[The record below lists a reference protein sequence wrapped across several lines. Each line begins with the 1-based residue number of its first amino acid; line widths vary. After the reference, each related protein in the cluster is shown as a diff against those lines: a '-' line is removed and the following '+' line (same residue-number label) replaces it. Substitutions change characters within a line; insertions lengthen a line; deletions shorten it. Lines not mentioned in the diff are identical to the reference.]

1 MKIMKKI
8 GLLCVTFVGVLTS
21 CSLAPS
27 NLNDLSIEDG
37 NKLSIEKINTDF
49 KANFIDS
56 INKDLIQK
64 IKNFDMNQ
72 EVNVIITFSDD
83 SLVSNY
89 NDTKAKF
96 ENVSEYAKSKEGL
109 DFVKKLN
116 HKQNGIKNHLLSS
129 NLVKDIK
136 YSYSTILD
144 GIYATTTYA
153 KLESITKLSGIER
166 VMISDT
172 YKSPMAVTN
181 EVKVYNTGIFDS
193 SDVSYTGKGTIV
205 AILDT
210 GCDYTHTAFTTH
222 NTVDPLMDREDI
234 GRILP
239 TTVASGFSEG
249 LETRDVYY
257 SSKIPYGYDYAD
269 KDPDI
274 MPYHSEHGT
283 HVAGIIG
290 GYDSTIHGV
299 AIDAQLAIMKVFS
312 DYKDGADDGDILA
325 GLEDSVLL
333 GVDAINMSLGTSCG
347 FTREVDQEYKNEIY
361 DAIEDAGISL
371 VVAASNDYSSAYGSA
386 FGNTNK
392 TSNPD
397 SATVGAPSTYTGAMS
412 VASINGNKDKYMLAN
427 GEQTVFFHESF
438 NQSAKEYNFFEMLG
452 VEGNTTVSYD
462 YVTVPGVGMTAN
474 YMGID
479 VKGKIALVKR
489 GDISFEEK
497 VQYAAEAGAI
507 ACIVYNNVFGDII
520 MTVGNDVQIPVVS
533 ISKDDG
539 VILAKKAE
547 GVLEFNANNQAGPF
561 MSDFSSWGPTP
572 SLELKPEITA
582 HGGNI
587 LSAIPGG
594 GYDKLSGTSM
604 ASPNMCGITIL
615 IRQYVK
621 EKYPNLSTTE
631 IRDLVNQLCM
641 STATIA
647 LDQKGNPYSPRKQGA
662 GLASLSKSVSTDAYL
677 YVENSNKTKVEL
689 GDDPKRTGIYEVSFH
704 LKNLSNKTLK
714 YDLSSLIMTESL
726 SSSDPDYVA
735 EMAYMLNPKVEYSL
749 TGNGSLSGQQVSLD
763 ANGDCIITAKIT
775 LSKKDKSYLN
785 QNFEN
790 GMYVEGFICLKTE
803 DGTDLNIPLLAF
815 FGDWSVAPIFD
826 KTYYEVESEAYDQS
840 IDDDDR
846 IKADY
851 YATTPLG
858 RYYYDYIIPLGS
870 YIYDI
875 DTTKYD
881 AIPATQEHI
890 AISYYKDSIS
900 GIYAV
905 FAGLLRG
912 AKELDISI
920 RNTATNEI
928 VWKDTQYNCY
938 KAHYNGIQ
946 FPHVTPIELEMTD
959 ALLDNNT
966 HYEVKMQAKLDWSST
981 ENNLRDSFSFSF
993 YVDYE
998 APILKNA
1005 EFKKEYDRVD
1015 KKDRYYVDLTVYDNH
1030 YVQSVRPISLYTNSL
1045 TGSMTYASLTEH
1057 PIPVYQT
1064 ERGTDTVVTVEITD
1078 YIDLIYN
1085 TNLSEGLTFYIDDYA
1100 MNSNIY
1106 QICLPELDSKNLAF
1120 TKDVLTID
1128 IHDTLDLTDY
1138 IRVVGNEEIVK
1149 DYLKNLQWSSTNE
1162 AVVKVSRGQIEGLK
1176 SGSATIRCTSL
1187 TTGKNINIVIHVSD
1201 KINSG
1206 NLNSS
1211 EKVDLTELEFTSYD
1225 TLFAFEGDNDFSEIG
1240 KSGSVNYFDGTKAIA
1255 FYPTEQVQLHFKMN
1269 PWNLDPSR
1277 YQLEWSTSNERVATV
1292 DENGVVTAIAEGK
1305 TRITLKVIIDGKAST
1320 ITARCSI
1327 EVKSE
1332 FIIENRTLMEYKGK
1346 GGEVVIPED
1355 EGILYIESFAF
1366 SHYILEND
1374 KDTDSDDLDDK
1385 KTPIGNHTITSV
1397 VIPEGVEEIRKYA
1410 FYNCTALRKVTL
1422 PSSTTKIMEYA
1433 FYNNKSLEEIN
1444 LEDVVVIGAKA
1455 FYDCERLLEANTLN
1469 ANTIGEY
1476 AFTNCKYIQSVD
1488 LRELKRA
1495 GESAFANCARLTTVL
1510 LGEWTKLADNFF
1522 ENTRISSVEIFGNRI
1537 PDYAF
1542 KDCKRLQSVIV
1553 KGDLVYLGEGAFA
1566 NCTAL
1571 SNVSFEK
1578 GVELI
1583 APRAFYNCSALKNF
1597 TLPSSDVELD
1607 DFAFEKTGII
1617 NLIFEE
1623 NTRIL
1628 HMGVS
1633 AFRECTGLRNIYASG
1648 SKYYTVNRNVL
1659 FDKDMKTLHMISPGV
1674 SLTNYTLPSSVEVI
1688 GEGAFLNSSLIS
1700 LICSEDSKLKRI
1712 SANAFAECDNLVSVT
1727 LPNHEIEIEE
1737 FAFYQCNKLRDI
1749 NLEQVTSLG
1758 QYALTGT
1765 NVNKVTLPKNAI
1777 LGTGAFYKCL
1787 NLTEVTLGENTRIG
1801 KSAFQETP
1809 LVIVNMPQK
1818 GNVTIE
1824 AAAFYRCTSLRSIDL
1839 SKAVGTIGEFAFFYC
1854 HSLEEANLEN
1864 ITVVEQGAFS
1874 DCKSLKTVLMPMV
1887 ISLGEGAF
1895 AQYSSG
1901 GKGGLIESVFFPTT
1915 LKEIGIDCFYGNAS
1929 LKEVDLSSVES
1940 IQMQAFAYCTS
1951 LEKVVLGEKLKKLSE
1966 SIFFGCEKLVD
1977 INLEY
1982 IEEFEAGCLHQTAVQ
1997 TLNIPSAKVL
2007 RSRAFYGMTSVSSV
2021 NALNVEVV
2029 EGYAF
2034 YGCSSLT
2041 DLLLPKVQSIGAN
2054 AFYATKLNEFMIPE
2068 TLITVEYL
2076 AFMGM
2081 LNLER
2086 FYALEGTEK
2095 KEDMKFENA
2104 IVDKGVLYVKL
2115 PSMGYVLSAY
2125 PSAKQDKNF
2134 IVMEGTERIEYYA
2147 CSGNSY
2153 LETLTLP
2160 STLKTIGNFG
2170 FYNTPNLKEVIFKS
2184 YFAPT
2189 LEGTMTLE
2197 IAPNPETFPKFDE
2210 LYKYDYYFN
2219 AAGVILSPLNYQNF
2233 VGTVGQVTGLV
2244 YVYPENSEGYDTL
2257 LYKTYFDDKVDENG
2271 VRITSGKAIGKNAY
2285 WFTELCKYI
2294 PTTITWKHADQIG
2307 EIEFYYNSLLASSTE
2322 LTDVQEAVLAKYLKA
2337 KEQLNAS
2344 IVTRKL
2350 EQLFDVDNSKYSY
2363 DRIRDAYNAYSK
2375 LTEAEKVLVTNQA
2388 VLYEKI
2394 SALEEELDE
2403 EIDFSKEYDS
2413 YKNAYKTDVEEAK
2426 PASTNWIV
2434 IVCSVLGGAMLIAAG
2449 ILGFV
2454 ILQKKRKQKER
2465 E

>member
-1 MKIMKKI
+1 MKIMKKL
-8 GLLCVTFVGVLTS
+8 GLLCITFAGVLTS

-27 NLNDLSIEDG
+27 NLTDLLEDG
-37 NKLSIEKINTDF
+37 NKLSIEKINSDF

-83 SLVSNY
+83 SLVSKFNA
-89 NDTKAKF
+89 TKTKF

-109 DFVKKLN
+109 DYVRKLN
-116 HKQNGIKNHLLSS
+116 NKQNGIKDHLLGS

-144 GIYATTTYA
+144 GVYATTTYA
-153 KLESITKLSGIER
+153 KLESITKLAGVER

-172 YKSPMAVTN
+172 YKAPMAVTN

-210 GCDYTHTAFTTH
+210 GCDYTHSAFTTYA
-222 NTVDPLMDREDI
+222 TEDPLMSREDI
-234 GRILP
+234 GKVLP
-239 TTVASGFSEG
+239 TTIASGFSDG

-257 SSKIPYGYDYAD
+257 SAKIPYGYDYAD

-361 DAIEDAGISL
+361 DSIEAAGISL

-392 TSNPD
+392 TTNPD

-452 VEGNTTVSYD
+452 VEGNTTVSYE

-520 MTVGNDVQIPVVS
+520 MTVGNDVRIPVVS

-539 VILAKKAE
+539 VILASKAE

-662 GLASLSKSVSTDAYL
+662 GLASLSKSVTTDAYL
-677 YVENSNKTKVEL
+677 YVENSNKSKVEL
-689 GDDPKRTGIYEVSFH
+689 GDDPKRTGVYEVSFH
-704 LKNLSNKTLK
+704 LKNLSNQPIE
-714 YDLSSLIMTESL
+714 YDLSSLVMTESL
-726 SSSDPDYVA
+726 STSDPDYVA
-735 EMAYMLNPKVEYSL
+735 EMAYMLNPKVEYSV
-749 TGNGSLSGQQVSLD
+749 TGNGALTGQKVTLD
-763 ANGDCIITAKIT
+763 ASGDCVVSAKIT

-785 QNFEN
+785 QNFDN
-790 GMYVEGFICLKTE
+790 GMYVEGFICLKNMQ
-803 DGTDLNIPLLAF
+803 GIDLNIPFLAF
-815 FGDWSVAPIFD
+815 FGDWSTAPIFD

-851 YATTPLG
+851 YATTPFG

-870 YIYDI
+870 YVYDM

-881 AIPATQEHI
+881 AIPAVEEH
-890 AISYYKDSIS
+890 AAVSYYKDSIS

-905 FAGLLRG
+905 FTGLLRG
-912 AKELDISI
+912 AKELNITI
-920 RNTATNEI
+920 RNTDTNEI
-928 VWKDTQYNCY
+928 VWSDTQYNCY
-938 KAHYNGIQ
+938 KAHYSGIQ

-966 HYEVKMQAKLDWSST
+966 HYEVQMQAKLDWDST
-981 ENNLRDSFSFSF
+981 ENNLRDTFSFSF

-998 APILKNA
+998 SPILKNA

-1015 KKDRYYVDLTVYDNH
+1015 KIDRYYVDLTVYDNH
-1030 YVQSVRPISLYTNSL
+1030 YVQSVRPISLYKNPQ
-1045 TGSMTYASLTEH
+1045 TGSMTYTSLTDN
-1057 PIPVYQT
+1057 PIPVYQS
-1064 ERGTDTVVTVEITD
+1064 ERGTDTVVTIEITD
-1078 YIDLIYN
+1078 FIDLIYS
-1085 TNLSEGLTFYIDDYA
+1085 TELSEGLTFFIDDYA

-1106 QICLPELDSKNLAF
+1106 QICLPELNSKNLAF
-1120 TKDVLTID
+1120 TEDVLNID

-1138 IRVVGNEEIVK
+1138 IRIVGEETIVK

-1162 AVVKVSRGQIEGLK
+1162 NVVKVSRGQIEGVS

-1187 TTGKNINIVIHVSD
+1187 TTGRNINIVIHVSD
-1201 KINSG
+1201 KINSE
-1206 NLNSS
+1206 NLNASD
-1211 EKVDLTELEFTSYD
+1211 KADLTKLEFISYD
-1225 TLFAFEGDNDFSEIG
+1225 TLFAFEGDNDFSKIG
-1240 KSGSVNYFDGTKAIA
+1240 KTGSINYFDGTPDIS
-1255 FYPTEQVQLHFKMN
+1255 FYPTEQVQLHYKMN
-1269 PWNLDPSR
+1269 PWNIDPSR
-1277 YQLEWSTSNERVATV
+1277 YELEWSSSNERVATV
-1292 DENGVVTAIAEGK
+1292 DENGVVTAVAEGK
-1305 TRITLKVIIDGKAST
+1305 TRITLRMIIDGKAST

-1374 KDTDSDDLDDK
+1374 KDTDSDDIDDK
-1385 KTPIGNHTITSV
+1385 KSPIGNHTITSV
-1397 VIPEGVEEIRKYA
+1397 VIPEGVEEIRKFA

-1422 PSSTTKIMEYA
+1422 PSTTTKIMEYA

-1444 LEDVVVIGAKA
+1444 LEDVVVIGARA

-1469 ANTIGEY
+1469 ANTIGDF
-1476 AFTNCKYIQSVD
+1476 AFANCKYIQSVD

-1510 LGEWTKLADNFF
+1510 LGQWTKLAENFF
-1522 ENTRISSVEIFGNRI
+1522 ENTRISTIEIYGNRI
-1537 PDYAF
+1537 PDYTF
-1542 KDCKRLQSVIV
+1542 KDCKRLQSVVV

-1566 NCTAL
+1566 NCSAL
-1571 SNVSFEK
+1571 TNISFEG
-1578 GVELI
+1578 GVEFI
-1583 APRAFYNCSALKNF
+1583 APRAFYYCMALKNF
-1597 TLPSSDVELD
+1597 TLPSSDIEFD
-1607 DFAFEKTGII
+1607 DYAFEKTGII

-1633 AFRECTGLRNIYASG
+1633 AFAECTALKNIYASA

-1659 FDKDMKTLHMISPGV
+1659 YDKEMKTLHMVSPGT
-1674 SLTNYTLPSSVEVI
+1674 SLTVYTLPSTVEVI
-1688 GEGAFLNSSLIS
+1688 GEGAFLNSSLS
-1700 LICSEDSKLKRI
+1700 SFTCEENSNLKKI
-1712 SANAFAECDNLVSVT
+1712 EANAFAECVNLVSVT
-1727 LPNHEIEIEE
+1727 LPDHEIEIGE
-1737 FAFYQCNKLRDI
+1737 FAFYQCNRLREI
-1749 NLEQVTSLG
+1749 NLNQVTTLG

-1765 NVNKVTLPKNAI
+1765 NVIRVELPRNANI
-1777 LGTGAFYKCL
+1777 GTGAFYKCL
-1787 NLTEVTLGENTRIG
+1787 NLIEVTLGENTSIG

-1809 LVIVNMPQK
+1809 IVTVNMPE
-1818 GNVTIE
+1818 GGDVTIDDS
-1824 AAAFYRCTSLRSIDL
+1824 AFYRCTSLKNIDL
-1839 SKAVGTIGEFAFFYC
+1839 SKAIGTIGELAFFYC
-1854 HSLEEANLEN
+1854 RALEEANLDN
-1864 ITVVEQGAFS
+1864 ITKIGDGAFS
-1874 DCKSLKTVLMPMV
+1874 DCTALKTLYFPKVA
-1887 ISLGEGAF
+1887 SLGEGAF

-1901 GKGGLIESVFFPTT
+1901 GTGGLMETIEFPAT
-1915 LKEIGIDCFYGNAS
+1915 LKEIGEDCFYGNAS
-1929 LKEVDLSSVES
+1929 LKEIDLSYVEDLK
-1940 IQMQAFAYCTS
+1940 MQAFAYCTA
-1951 LEKVVLGEKLKKLSE
+1951 LTKVTLGEKLKKLSE
-1966 SIFFGCEKLVD
+1966 SVFFGCEKLTT
-1977 INLEY
+1977 INLNY
-1982 IEEFEAGCLHQTAVQ
+1982 IEEFEAGCLHQTAVE
-1997 TLNIPSAKVL
+1997 TLDIPSAKIL
-2007 RSRAFYGMTSVSSV
+2007 RSRAFYGLTSATQVQ
-2021 NALNVEVV
+2021 ADQVEIV

-2034 YGCSSLT
+2034 YGCTGITELC
-2041 DLLLPKVQSIGAN
+2041 LPKVQSIGAN
-2054 AFYATKLNEFMIPE
+2054 AFYATKIKEFRIPE
-2068 TLITVEYL
+2068 TLKTVEYL

-2081 LNLER
+2081 LELE
-2086 FYALEGTEK
+2086 
-2095 KEDMKFENA
+2095 KFCSLDQEENKVYENA
-2104 IVDKGVLYVKL
+2104 VVDQGVLYVKL
-2115 PSMGYVLSAY
+2115 PSQGYVLAAY
-2125 PSAKQDKNF
+2125 PSAKQDKDF
-2134 IVMEGTERIEYYA
+2134 TVMEGTERIEYYA

-2160 STLKTIGNFG
+2160 ATLKTIGNFG
-2170 FYNTPNLKEVIFKS
+2170 FYNTPKLKEVIFRS

-2197 IAPNPETFPKFDE
+2197 ITPTPETFPKFDE
-2210 LYKYDYYFN
+2210 LYKYDYYYQ

-2233 VGTVGQVTGLV
+2233 VGTVGQVTGLT

-2257 LYKTYFDDKVDENG
+2257 LYKTYFDDKLDKDGN
-2271 VRITSGKAIGKNAY
+2271 RITSGVTIGKNAY
-2285 WFTELCKYI
+2285 LFMELCKYI
-2294 PTTITWKHADQIG
+2294 PNEVTWKHSDQIG
-2307 EIEFYYNSLLASSTE
+2307 EIEFYYNSLLVSSIAE
-2322 LTDVQEAVLAKYLKA
+2322 MESVPEEVLAKYRKA

-2350 EQLFDVDNSKYSY
+2350 EQLYDVDNSKYSY
-2363 DRIRDAYNAYSK
+2363 DRIRDAYTAYAK
-2375 LTEAEKVLVTNQA
+2375 LTEAEKVLVKNNSI
-2388 VLYEKI
+2388 LFEKV
-2394 SALEEELDE
+2394 SDLETILDE
-2403 EIDFSKEYDS
+2403 EIDFTREYDT
-2413 YKNAYKTDVEEAK
+2413 YKNAYKTVEE
-2426 PASTNWIV
+2426 PTSTSSNTWIV
-2434 IVCSVLGGAMLIAAG
+2434 ILCSVLGAVLLIAAG
-2449 ILGFV
+2449 IIGFV
-2454 ILQKKRKQKER
+2454 ALKKKRKQKIKE
-2465 E
+2465 